1 MNISEMHTETESS
14 LSHGPCVPSFHD
26 KVRRVKKYRARL
38 DRELPDLM
46 KSFTHLYN
54 AATAPGNLDTKTKE
68 LIGLALGVAAR
79 CDECIAIHMREALH
93 AGATEGEIVEVLG
106 VNIEMGGG
114 PAVMYATHALAALEE
129 YAGETGET
137 GK

>member
-1 MNISEMHTETESS
+1 MNLTEMHGETESTQRP
-14 LSHGPCVPSFHD
+14 GACVPSFRE

-46 KSFTHLYN
+46 RSFTRLYD
-54 AATAPGNLDTKTKE
+54 AATAPGSLDTKTKE

-79 CDECIAIHMREALH
+79 CDECIAIHMREALKS
-93 AGATEGEIVEVLG
+93 GATDAEIIEVLG

-114 PAVMYATHALAALEE
+114 PAVMYAAHALAALEE
-129 YAGETGET
+129 LHEQTQ
-137 GK
+137 